1 MFPVCWLGFLNS
13 AQPESEPGQQ
23 CGSQWGGF
31 VWLWRPG
38 AVSECDTEIQQ
49 PTDYDA
55 SLVEQL
61 LVFTALLPPVQEAG
75 ADGDKVLA
83 GLQAKWEERLGAKY
97 KIIVSI
103 VRLSGSASNLAS
115 LRRLPIWQSGENG
128 HSALI
133 YSSAIHP
140 LLESGQR
147 QN

>member
-1 MFPVCWLGFLNS
+1 M
-13 AQPESEPGQQ
+13 
-23 CGSQWGGF
+23 
-31 VWLWRPG
+31 
-38 AVSECDTEIQQ
+38 
-49 PTDYDA
+49 
-55 SLVEQL
+55 
-61 LVFTALLPPVQEAG
+61 G
-75 ADGDKVLA
+75 ADDKVLA

-115 LRRLPIWQSGENG
+115 LRRLSIWQSGENG

>member
-1 MFPVCWLGFLNS
+1 M
-13 AQPESEPGQQ
+13 
-23 CGSQWGGF
+23 
-31 VWLWRPG
+31 WLWRPG